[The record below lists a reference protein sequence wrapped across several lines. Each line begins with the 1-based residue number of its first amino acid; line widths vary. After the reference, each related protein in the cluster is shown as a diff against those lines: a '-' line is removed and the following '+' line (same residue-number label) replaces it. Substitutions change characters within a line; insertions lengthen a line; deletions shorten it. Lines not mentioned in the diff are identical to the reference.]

1 MDIETAKQFED
12 QFGNVFDD
20 WSGYLAQVDDNFQ
33 ISIGEAEDAI
43 ADRVSHLGIETI
55 CEIEAAI
62 NIEWKSLFD
71 RLFDDCHGQAGC
83 ER

>member
-33 ISIGEAEDAI
+33 ISAGDAEDAI
-43 ADRVSHLGIETI
+43 ADRVAHLDIETV
-55 CEIEAAI
+55 CAIEEAI

-71 RLFDDCHGQAGC
+71 RLFGEDNF
-83 ER
+83 